1 MDSAELI
8 DLLRSLS
15 REQFVARMP
24 RPFLLVAARSLE
36 DEEAGFETQV
46 QDPIESTGRRS
57 SAARKWVI
65 LEIGKAPGNPYPD
78 RISVGRARNC
88 DVVLRDPSVSK
99 LHAHFLPRRN
109 DNSGAFDLVD
119 LDSQNGTWINDVTVP
134 SGAPSPVHSGDNLVF
149 GSVGARLVDAGLLHD
164 LLK

>member
-8 DLLRSLS
+8 DLLRSMS

-36 DEEAGFETQV
+36 DEDAGFETLV
-46 QDPIESTGRRS
+46 EEPVESTGRRS

-99 LHAHFLPRRN
+99 LHAHFLPRPN
-109 DNSGAFDLVD
+109 DKSGALELVD
-119 LDSQNGTWINDVTVP
+119 LDSQNGTWVNNVAVAGVP
-134 SGAPSPVHSGDNLVF
+134 APVHSGDNLVF
-149 GSVGARLVDAGLLHD
+149 GSVGARLADAGLLHD